1 MKCDISSCNYFFKA
15 LKSTKYCNHLLLLFI
30 LTLKNKVFSF
40 AIPTLILP
48 LSVYLTVITN
58 LPHID
63 ASVQLLASLKT
74 KRAWLM
80 WSL

>member
-40 AIPTLILP
+40 AIPTNFDIN
-48 LSVYLTVITN
+48 TIC
-58 LPHID
+58 
-63 ASVQLLASLKT
+63 LLDCHH
-74 KRAWLM
+74 
-80 WSL
+80 